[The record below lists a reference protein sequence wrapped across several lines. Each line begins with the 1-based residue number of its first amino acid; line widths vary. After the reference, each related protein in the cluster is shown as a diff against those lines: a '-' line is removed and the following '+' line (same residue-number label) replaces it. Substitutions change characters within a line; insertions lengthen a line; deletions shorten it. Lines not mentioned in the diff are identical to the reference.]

1 MIRAALLRLSLLV
14 ALMGSLVAAC
24 GGGAASPPP
33 TPPPTPEPV
42 TVEFRATELSFAPKT
57 VDVPVGRPIRL
68 VLVNDGQIEHN
79 LTIDVLKVEIV
90 TVAGASA
97 EATVD
102 PIAPG
107 TYEVYCSV
115 PGHREA
121 GMTASLVVK

>member
-1 MIRAALLRLSLLV
+1 
-14 ALMGSLVAAC
+14 MGSLVAAC
-24 GGGAASPPP
+24 GGGAASPP
-33 TPPPTPEPV
+33 TPSPTPEPV

-57 VDVPVGRPIRL
+57 VEVPAGRPIRL

-79 LTIDVLKVEIV
+79 LTIDVLNVEIV
-90 TVAGASA
+90 TAAGASA
-97 EATVD
+97 EVTVD

-107 TYEVYCSV
+107 TYELYCSV